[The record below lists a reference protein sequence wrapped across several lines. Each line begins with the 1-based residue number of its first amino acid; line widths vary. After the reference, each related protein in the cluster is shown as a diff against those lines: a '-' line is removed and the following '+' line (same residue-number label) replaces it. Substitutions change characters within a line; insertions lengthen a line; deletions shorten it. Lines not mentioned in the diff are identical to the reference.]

1 MLRKEEEIIDVSLAV
16 LAAAGGKKR
25 VGILQVFGAELI
37 DRDRT
42 AFLQEKPAVASV
54 FKEFED
60 RSGRLHAMPVLRFHE
75 EHGLAVFEHFDRTV
89 QDIQFVAL
97 NADLHEGNAL

>member
-16 LAAAGGKKR
+16 LAAAVGKKR
-25 VGILQVFGAELI
+25 VGILQVFGAELV

-42 AFLQEKPAVASV
+42 ALLQEKTPVGSV
-54 FKEFED
+54 YEEFED
-60 RSGRLHAMPVLRFHE
+60 RSGRLHAMPVLRFHQ
-75 EHGLAVFEHFDRTV
+75 EHGLAVFEQFDRTI

-97 NADLHEGNAL
+97 NVNLHEG